1 MPRPIPKEAVAT
13 EHDSFLDIVA
23 NIVGILIILVMVVGV
38 RAKNAPIVVALPS
51 ESSRVSAAELE
62 KERENERL
70 LHNDVLQLAEQTRS
84 VHEETLRRDQ
94 LRDNMAV
101 RVAAWERENESR
113 RGNLDARSQ
122 AEFDLKNGLAS
133 AQASLNELLQERER
147 TLQTE
152 SKPVLVESYP
162 TPLSKTVHGREAHF
176 QLRDGRIAYVPWDEL
191 LNRFVADARQKAHKL
206 HHTPELTETVGP
218 VGGFRL
224 RYTLVRRELS
234 LDLQMASGRSGSYP
248 VLLVAKMIPV
258 TSQLG
263 ETFDEALSEGSEFRR
278 ILSRH
283 RPGRT
288 TITLW
293 TYPDSFD
300 LYRGLK
306 KELYRM
312 EFPTAA
318 RPLPWGVPISGS
330 PEGTKSAAE

>member
-1 MPRPIPKEAVAT
+1 MPRPIARETIAPD
-13 EHDSFLDIVA
+13 HDSFLDIVA
-23 NIVGILIILVMVVGV
+23 NMVGILIILVMVAGM

-51 ESSRVSAAELE
+51 ETSRASAAELE
-62 KERENERL
+62 TERENERL

-84 VHEETLRRDQ
+84 VHEETFRRDR
-94 LRDNMAV
+94 LRNGLAV
-101 RVAAWERENESR
+101 RVAAWEHENKSQRGKLDTRSR
-113 RGNLDARSQ
+113 AD
-122 AEFDLKNGLAS
+122 FDLKNGLTS
-133 AQASLNELLQERER
+133 AQASLDQILRER
-147 TLQTE
+147 DLTLQTD

-191 LNRFVADARQKAHKL
+191 LNRFVADARQNAHKL
-206 HHTPELTETVGP
+206 QRTSELTETVGP
-218 VGGFRL
+218 VDGFRL

-234 LDLQMASGRSGSYP
+234 LDLQMATGRRGSYP
-248 VLLVAKMIPV
+248 VLLVAKMIPIM
-258 TSQLG
+258 SQLG
-263 ETFDEALSEGSEFRR
+263 ETFDEALSEGSEFRQ

-300 LYRGLK
+300 LFRRLK

-330 PEGTKSAAE
+330 PEGTKSAAQ